1 MTYLW
6 TCNKAKPFNLS
17 ATMVLQVKIFSLLKA
32 ENDLSHSHDVTVRVP
47 SILKATL
54 IFWNPENLI
63 LYKVFC
69 TLSGRDPL
77 QLIQYVSHRSSSLS
91 SDNAFGR
98 SSQMKFENNENF
110 SFQWPFSGC
119 WTIAINFAGTITKPL
134 KIGSV
139 LLLLNL

>member
-98 SSQMKFENNENF
+98 SSQWN
-110 SFQWPFSGC
+110 
-119 WTIAINFAGTITKPL
+119 L
-134 KIGSV
+134 KIMKIFLSNDLSLV
-139 LLLLNL
+139 VELLLLILLVQLRSH